1 MSLTETVTSTYKMTR
16 VQANIYFFDISSSL
30 LSHYLIYQFFHRF
43 SKRLL
48 ELWLS
53 QGSTLTLPS
62 LVNPSRE
69 VCKLKY
75 LTGAAPVVYGVPDI
89 LTGGGWPQLELQIKQ
104 RRGSRG
110 AYLMTSCCFVWG
122 HWKSKLMLKSVVS
135 TVDILSTLLTAL
147 PLVIKHSHDL
157 LNIVPVKRVVMTL
170 PELLDC
176 IFI

>member
-1 MSLTETVTSTYKMTR
+1 MTR

-30 LSHYLIYQFFHRF
+30 LSHYPIYPFSHRF

-89 LTGGGWPQLELQIKQ
+89 LTGGGWPQLEL
-104 RRGSRG
+104 
-110 AYLMTSCCFVWG
+110 TSDKTKTRVKRCLFD
-122 HWKSKLMLKSVVS
+122 
-135 TVDILSTLLTAL
+135 DILLFCVRSLKIETNAEVRGVDCGYIIHTSYCFTIGNKALTWLTQYRTCEKSCDDASWTIGL
-147 PLVIKHSHDL
+147 HFYLG
-157 LNIVPVKRVVMTL
+157 
-170 PELLDC
+170 
-176 IFI
+176 